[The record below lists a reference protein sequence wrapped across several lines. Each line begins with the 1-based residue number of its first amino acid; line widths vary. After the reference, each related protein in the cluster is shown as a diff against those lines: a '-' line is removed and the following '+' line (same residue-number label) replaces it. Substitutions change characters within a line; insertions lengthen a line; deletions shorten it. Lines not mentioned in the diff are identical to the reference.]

1 MQHWIRKFY
10 LAGRGVIFGVRGQ
23 SSFAVH
29 FPMAVAVLVIAALL
43 RCQLWQ
49 WCILI
54 LCIGLVLSAELA
66 NSALEEL
73 AAGVSPQENERVGRA
88 LDIASGAV
96 LIASLTASAIGA
108 LIFISQ
114 LICYVSAV

>member
-10 LAGRGVIFGVRGQ
+10 LAGRGVIQGVWGQ

-29 FPMAVAVLVIAALL
+29 IPMAVAVLAVAALL
-43 RCQLWQ
+43 RCPLWQ
-49 WCILI
+49 WCLLI
-54 LCIGLVLSAELA
+54 LCIGMVLSAELA

-73 AAGVSPQENERVGRA
+73 AAGVSPQENPRVGRA

-96 LIASLTASAIGA
+96 LVASLAASGIGA
-108 LIFISQ
+108 LIFLSQ
-114 LICYVSAV
+114 LIEIVTR